1 MIFFFSLGME
11 VKAVDNVLKD
21 AILNGLYN
29 KNENK
34 GNEFISP
41 QLVNNDDQSKI
52 WFTLRQELMSCT
64 SFTWAVA
71 FISENMLVPFK
82 LVMSELAKRGVNG
95 TLITGTYL
103 GFNSPKVFKEL
114 MKIPNLTVRLSE
126 KTGFHAKGYIFNHED
141 YQTILIG
148 SANFTRSA
156 LLKNCEWGLKVTSHE
171 NGQLVEE
178 VNDQIK
184 NNLSNSL
191 ILTSSWIK
199 EYEQNWQPIKNN
211 PHLLL
216 RKSKKI
222 SPNQMQKEALANL
235 DALVKE
241 QAKRALVVSATGTG
255 KTYLGAFA
263 VKEYK
268 PKKFLYLVHREQIA
282 KKALES
288 FYQVIGG
295 KKSDYGLLTGNKHDF
310 DKKYLFGTVQ
320 TVSQEQILGQLNP
333 EEFDYILIDEAHRVA
348 APTYQKIL
356 NHFTPKFLLGMTAT
370 PERMDKQNI
379 YEIFDYHLAYEIRL
393 KDALNEQMLTPFHY
407 VGVED
412 YTVGNQI
419 ITETSK
425 LKDLV
430 AEKRVEYV
438 LKQLNY
444 YGYCG
449 EKAKGLV
456 FCSRQEEARELA
468 KLFSQAGHPS
478 RALTNE
484 DSQKRRAEV
493 TQQLENGELEYIFTV
508 DLFNEGID
516 IPSLNQIVMLRNTQS
531 SIIFIQQLGR
541 GLRKFPGKDYVT
553 VIDFLG
559 NYKNNYLIPIALN
572 GDKSRDK
579 DQAIRE
585 SKLPQVIDVS
595 TITFTEIASQR
606 ILASLEKIKLDSM
619 HELRQ
624 SYEDLKEKI
633 GKVPLLCDF
642 YQYGTT
648 APTVFAK
655 NHALAH
661 YGAFLKKMGEEV
673 NLDDYQNAVLSF
685 VTKELLFGKR
695 PHELLLLESCLN
707 RNISKADFIKLLK
720 NKNCYVSKDV
730 LESVEKILSLE
741 FFDVKQGKATKK
753 EQYGIY
759 PLIKKENGEY
769 RLSNQLFQ
777 ALNDNQQFKILFKD
791 VLKTGLELSKEYD
804 SQSQFTLYKQYDRKD
819 VCRLLNWPKDVSAPM
834 YGYRVGEKETPIFIT
849 YQKDSKKKRNACYQN
864 TLENG
869 HSLRW
874 YTRTPRHLDSDEVQR
889 LLYTDEMKLH
899 LFVKRSDAA
908 GKEFYYLGTADIQKD
923 SVKEEKIGLKQKS
936 AVDMNLVLNHPLKQ
950 SIYNLL
956 FS

>member
-1 MIFFFSLGME
+1 M
-11 VKAVDNVLKD
+11 DNVLKE
-21 AILNGLYN
+21 AILNGLYD

-34 GNEFISP
+34 GNELISP
-41 QLVNNDDQSKI
+41 QLVSNDEQDKI

-82 LVMSELAKRGVNG
+82 VVMSELAKKGISG

-103 GFNSPKVFKEL
+103 GFNSPKVFREL
-114 MKIPNLTVRLSE
+114 MKIPNLKVRLSE
-126 KTGFHAKGYIFNHED
+126 EAGFHAKGYLFKHDD

-148 SANFTRSA
+148 SANFTRGA
-156 LLKNCEWGLKVTSHE
+156 LLKNCEWGLKVTSPE

-184 NNLSNSL
+184 AT
-191 ILTSSWIK
+191 LTHSHELTESWIN
-199 EYEQNWQPIKNN
+199 EYEQVWQPIKKNAHFPLN
-211 PHLLL
+211 
-216 RKSKKI
+216 KAKKI
-222 SPNQMQKEALANL
+222 LPNQMQEAALKNL
-235 DALVKE
+235 STLVKE
-241 QAKRALVVSATGTG
+241 NAKRALVVSATGTG

-263 VKEYK
+263 VKKYK

-282 KKALES
+282 KKALAS
-288 FYQVIGG
+288 FYRVIGG
-295 KKSDYGLLTGNKHDF
+295 DKNDYGLLTGSKHDF
-310 DKKYLFGTVQ
+310 NKKYLFGTVQ
-320 TVSQEQILGQLNP
+320 TVSQEQMLGQLDLK
-333 EEFDYILIDEAHRVA
+333 EFDYILIDEAHRVA

-356 NHFTPKFLLGMTAT
+356 NHFAPKFLLGMTAT

-393 KDALNEQMLTPFHY
+393 KDALNEQMLAPFHY

-412 YTVGNQI
+412 YTVGEQV

-438 LKQLNY
+438 LKQLDY

-449 EKAKGLV
+449 EQAKGLV

-468 KLFSQAGHPS
+468 QLFSQAGHPS
-478 RALTNE
+478 CALTNE
-484 DSQKRRAEV
+484 DSQKRRADV
-493 TQQLENGELEYIFTV
+493 TQQLENGEIEYIFTV

-531 SIIFIQQLGR
+531 SIVFIQQLGR

-579 DQAIRE
+579 DQAVRE

-595 TITFTEIASQR
+595 TINFTEIASQR

-619 HELRQ
+619 RELRK
-624 SYEDLKEKI
+624 SYEDLKEEI
-633 GKVPLLCDF
+633 GKVPLLYDF

-655 NHALAH
+655 NHALAN
-661 YGAFLKKMGEEV
+661 YGDFLKKMGENI
-673 NLDDYQNAVLSF
+673 NLSNYQNAVLSF

-695 PHELLLLESCLN
+695 PHELLLLESCLD
-707 RNISKADFIKLLK
+707 KDLTKTDFIDLLK
-720 NKNCYVSKDV
+720 SKDCYVNEDV
-730 LESVEKILSLE
+730 LASVEKILSLE
-741 FFDVKQGKATKK
+741 FFDVKQGKTTKK
-753 EQYGIY
+753 EQYGSY
-759 PLIKKENGEY
+759 PLIEKVEEKY
-769 RLSNQLFQ
+769 RLSHPLQQ
-777 ALNDNQQFKILFKD
+777 ALTDNQQFNILFKD
-791 VLKTGLELSKEYD
+791 VLKTGLELSKEYN

-849 YQKDSKKKRNACYQN
+849 YQKDSKKKRNARYQN

-874 YTRTPRHLDSDEVQR
+874 YTRTPRHLESDEVQR
-889 LLYTDEMKLH
+889 LLQSKEMKLH
-899 LFVKRSDAA
+899 LFVKRSDAS
-908 GKEFYYLGTADIQKD
+908 GKDFYYLGTADIQKD

-936 AVDMNLVLNHPLKQ
+936 AVGMNLVLNHPLRQ
-950 SIYNLL
+950 SIYSLL

>member
-1 MIFFFSLGME
+1 M
-11 VKAVDNVLKD
+11 DNVLKE
-21 AILNGLYN
+21 AILNGLYD

-41 QLVNNDDQSKI
+41 QLVSNDEQDKI

-82 LVMSELAKRGVNG
+82 VVMSELAKKGISG

-103 GFNSPKVFKEL
+103 GFNSPKVFREL
-114 MKIPNLTVRLSE
+114 MKIPNLKVRLSE
-126 KTGFHAKGYIFNHED
+126 EAGFHAKGYLFKHDD

-156 LLKNCEWGLKVTSHE
+156 LLKNCEWGLKITSHE

-184 NNLSNSL
+184 AT
-191 ILTSSWIK
+191 LTHSHELTESWIN
-199 EYEQNWQPIKNN
+199 EYEQVWQPIKKNEHFPLN
-211 PHLLL
+211 
-216 RKSKKI
+216 KAKKI
-222 SPNQMQKEALANL
+222 LPNQMQEAALKNL
-235 DALVKE
+235 STLVKE
-241 QAKRALVVSATGTG
+241 NAKRALVVSATGTG

-282 KKALES
+282 KKALAS
-288 FYQVIGG
+288 FYRVIGG
-295 KKSDYGLLTGNKHDF
+295 DKNDYGLLTGSKHDF
-310 DKKYLFGTVQ
+310 NKKYLFGTVQ
-320 TVSQEQILGQLNP
+320 TVSQKQMLGQLDP
-333 EEFDYILIDEAHRVA
+333 KEFDYILIDEAHRVA

-356 NHFTPKFLLGMTAT
+356 NHFAPKFLLGMTAT

-393 KDALNEQMLTPFHY
+393 KDALNEQMLAPFHY

-412 YTVGNQI
+412 YTVGDQI

-438 LKQLNY
+438 LKQLAY

-449 EKAKGLV
+449 EQAKGLI

-468 KLFSQAGHPS
+468 QLFSQAGHPS
-478 RALTNE
+478 CALTNE
-484 DSQKRRAEV
+484 DSQKRRADV
-493 TQQLENGELEYIFTV
+493 TQQLENGEIEYIFTV

-531 SIIFIQQLGR
+531 SIVFIQQLGR

-579 DQAIRE
+579 DQAVRE

-595 TITFTEIASQR
+595 TINFTEIASQR

-619 HELRQ
+619 RELRK

-633 GKVPLLCDF
+633 GKVPLLYDF

-655 NHALAH
+655 NHALAN
-661 YGAFLKKMGEEV
+661 YGDFLKKMGENI
-673 NLDDYQNAVLSF
+673 NLSNYQNAVLSF

-695 PHELLLLESCLN
+695 PHELLLLESCLDKDLTK
-707 RNISKADFIKLLK
+707 IDFIDLLK
-720 NKNCYVSKDV
+720 SKDCYVNEDV
-730 LESVEKILSLE
+730 LASVEKIMSLE
-741 FFDVKQGKATKK
+741 FFDVKQGKTTKK
-753 EQYGIY
+753 EQYGSY
-759 PLIKKENGEY
+759 PLIEKVEEKY
-769 RLSNQLFQ
+769 RVSHPLQQ
-777 ALNDNQQFKILFKD
+777 ALTDNQQFKILFKD
-791 VLKTGLELSKEYD
+791 VLKTGLELSKEYN

-849 YQKDSKKKRNACYQN
+849 YQKDSKKKRNARYQN

-874 YTRTPRHLDSDEVQR
+874 YTRTPRHLESDEVQR
-889 LLYTDEMKLH
+889 LLQSKEMKLH
-899 LFVKRSDAA
+899 LFVKRSDAS
-908 GKEFYYLGTADIQKD
+908 GKDFYYLGTADIQKD

-936 AVDMNLVLNHPLKQ
+936 AVGMNLVLNHPLRQ

>member
-1 MIFFFSLGME
+1 ME

-82 LVMSELAKRGVNG
+82 LVMSELAKKGVNG

-114 MKIPNLTVRLSE
+114 VKIPNLEVRLSE
-126 KTGFHAKGYIFNHED
+126 EAGFHAKGYIFNHED

-171 NGQLVEE
+171 NGQLVAE
-178 VNDQIK
+178 VNDQIE

-199 EYEQNWQPIKNN
+199 EYEQNWQPVKKAAYL
-211 PHLLL
+211 PLG
-216 RKSKKI
+216 KAKKI
-222 SPNQMQKEALANL
+222 LPNQMQKAALANL
-235 DALVKE
+235 NALVKE
-241 QAKRALVVSATGTG
+241 QAKKALVVSATGTG

-288 FYQVIGG
+288 FYRVIGG

-320 TVSQEQILGQLNP
+320 TVSQEQILEQLDP

-356 NHFTPKFLLGMTAT
+356 NHFAPKFLLGMTAT

-393 KDALNEQMLTPFHY
+393 KDALNDQMLTPFHY

-412 YTVGNQI
+412 YTVGNHVI
-419 ITETSK
+419 SETSK

-430 AEKRVEYV
+430 ARKRVEYV
-438 LKQLNY
+438 LKQLDY

-468 KLFSQAGHPS
+468 KLFSQTGHPS

-484 DSQKRRAEV
+484 DSQKQRIEV
-493 TQQLENGELEYIFTV
+493 THQLENGELEYIFTV

-531 SIIFIQQLGR
+531 SIVFIQQLGR

-579 DQAIRE
+579 DQAVRE

-595 TITFTEIASQR
+595 TINFTEIASQR
-606 ILASLEKIKLDSM
+606 ILVSLEKIKLDSM
-619 HELRQ
+619 RELRQ
-624 SYEDLKEKI
+624 SYKDLKEKI
-633 GKVPLLCDF
+633 GRVPLLYDF

-655 NHALAH
+655 NHALAY
-661 YGAFLKKMGEEV
+661 YGDFLKKMGEEV
-673 NLDDYQNAVLSF
+673 NLGNYQNAALSF

-695 PHELLLLESCLN
+695 PHELLLLESCLDK
-707 RNISKADFIKLLK
+707 NISRADFTKLLK
-720 NKNCYVSKDV
+720 SKNCYISEDV
-730 LESVEKILSLE
+730 LNSVEKILSLN
-741 FFDVKQGKATKK
+741 FFDVKQGKTTKK
-753 EQYGIY
+753 EQYGSY
-759 PLIKKENGEY
+759 PLIEKENGEY
-769 RLSNQLFQ
+769 RLSSQLLQ
-777 ALNDNQQFKILFKD
+777 ALNDNHQFKMLFED
-791 VLKTGLELSKEYD
+791 VLKTGLALAREYN
-804 SQSQFTLYKQYDRKD
+804 SQAQFTLYKQYDRKD

-849 YQKDSKKKRNACYQN
+849 YQKDSEKKRNARYQN

-874 YTRTPRHLDSDEVQR
+874 YTRTPRHLDSDEVKR
-889 LLYTDEMKLH
+889 LLHNKNMKLH

-908 GKEFYYLGTADIQKD
+908 GKEFYYLGTAEIQKD
-923 SVKEEKIGLKQKS
+923 SVKEEKIGLKQKC
-936 AVDMNLVLNHPLKQ
+936 AVGMNLVLNHPLKQ

>member
-1 MIFFFSLGME
+1 
-11 VKAVDNVLKD
+11 
-21 AILNGLYN
+21 
-29 KNENK
+29 
-34 GNEFISP
+34 
-41 QLVNNDDQSKI
+41 
-52 WFTLRQELMSCT
+52 
-64 SFTWAVA
+64 
-71 FISENMLVPFK
+71 
-82 LVMSELAKRGVNG
+82 
-95 TLITGTYL
+95 
-103 GFNSPKVFKEL
+103 
-114 MKIPNLTVRLSE
+114 
-126 KTGFHAKGYIFNHED
+126 
-141 YQTILIG
+141 
-148 SANFTRSA
+148 
-156 LLKNCEWGLKVTSHE
+156 LKNCEWGLKVTSHE

-184 NNLSNSL
+184 AT
-191 ILTSSWIK
+191 LTHSHELTESWIN
-199 EYEQNWQPIKNN
+199 EYEQVWQPIKKNAHFPLN
-211 PHLLL
+211 
-216 RKSKKI
+216 KAKKI
-222 SPNQMQKEALANL
+222 LPNQMQEAALKNL
-235 DALVKE
+235 SALVKE
-241 QAKRALVVSATGTG
+241 NAKRALVVSATGTG

-282 KKALES
+282 KKALDS
-288 FYQVIGG
+288 FYRVIGG
-295 KKSDYGLLTGNKHDF
+295 NKNDYGLLTGGKHDF
-310 DKKYLFGTVQ
+310 NKKYLFGTVQ
-320 TVSQEQILGQLNP
+320 TVSHEQMLGQLDP
-333 EEFDYILIDEAHRVA
+333 KEFDYILIDEAHRVA

-356 NHFTPKFLLGMTAT
+356 NHFAPKFLLGMTAT

-379 YEIFDYHLAYEIRL
+379 FEIFDYHLAYEIRL
-393 KDALNEQMLTPFHY
+393 KDALNEQMLAPFHY

-412 YTVGNQI
+412 YTVGDQV

-438 LKQLNY
+438 LKQLDY

-449 EKAKGLV
+449 EQAKGLV

-468 KLFSQAGHPS
+468 ELFSQAGHPS
-478 RALTNE
+478 CALTNE

-493 TQQLENGELEYIFTV
+493 TQQLENGEIEYIFTV

-531 SIIFIQQLGR
+531 SIVFIQQLGR
-541 GLRKFPGKDYVT
+541 GLRKFPDKDYVT

-579 DQAIRE
+579 DQAVRE

-595 TITFTEIASQR
+595 TINFTEIASQR

-619 HELRQ
+619 RELRK
-624 SYEDLKEKI
+624 SYEELKEKI
-633 GKVPLLCDF
+633 GKVPLLYDF

-655 NHALAH
+655 NHALAN
-661 YGAFLKKMGEEV
+661 YGDFLKKMGENI
-673 NLDDYQNAVLSF
+673 NLSNYQNAVLSF

-695 PHELLLLESCLN
+695 PHELLLLESCLD
-707 RNISKADFIKLLK
+707 KDLTKTDFIDLLK
-720 NKNCYVSKDV
+720 SKDCYVNEDV
-730 LESVEKILSLE
+730 LASVEKILSLE
-741 FFDVKQGKATKK
+741 FFDVKQGKTTKK
-753 EQYGIY
+753 EQYGSY
-759 PLIKKENGEY
+759 PLIEKIEGKY
-769 RLSNQLFQ
+769 RLSHPLQQ
-777 ALNDNQQFKILFKD
+777 ALTDNQQFKILFKD
-791 VLKTGLELSKEYD
+791 VLKTGLELSKEYN

-849 YQKDSKKKRNACYQN
+849 YQKDSKKKRNARYQN

-874 YTRTPRHLDSDEVQR
+874 YTRTPRHLESDEVQR
-889 LLYTDEMKLH
+889 LLQSKEMKLH
-899 LFVKRSDAA
+899 LFVKRSDAS
-908 GKEFYYLGTADIQKD
+908 GKDFYYLGTADIQKD

-936 AVDMNLVLNHPLKQ
+936 AVGMNLVLNHPLRQ

>member
-1 MIFFFSLGME
+1 M
-11 VKAVDNVLKD
+11 DNVLKE
-21 AILNGLYN
+21 AILNGLYDKD
-29 KNENK
+29 KNN
-34 GNEFISP
+34 GNEFLSP
-41 QLVNNDDQSKI
+41 QLVSNDQENKI
-52 WFTLRQELMSCT
+52 WFTLRQELLSAT

-82 LVMSELAKRGVNG
+82 LVMSELAKKGISG

-114 MKIPNLTVRLSE
+114 MKIPNLKVRLSE
-126 KTGFHAKGYIFNHED
+126 EAGFHAKGYIFNHED

-156 LLKNCEWGLKVTSHE
+156 LLKNCELGLKVTSHE
-171 NGQLVEE
+171 NGQIVQE
-178 VNDQIK
+178 VNNQIQ
-184 NNLSNSL
+184 
-191 ILTSSWIK
+191 IALTTSIPLTNSWIR
-199 EYEQNWQPIKNN
+199 EYEKNWQPVKKTAM
-211 PHLLL
+211 HLATD
-216 RKSKKI
+216 RKEDI
-222 SPNQMQKEALANL
+222 LPNKMQKAALNNL
-235 DALVKE
+235 TALVNE
-241 QAKRALVVSATGTG
+241 DAKRALVVSATGTG

-263 VKEYK
+263 VREYQ

-282 KKALES
+282 KKSLES
-288 FYQVIGG
+288 FYKIIGR
-295 KKSDYGLLTGNKHDF
+295 SREDYGLLTGNKHDF
-310 DKKYLFGTVQ
+310 NKKYLFGTIQ
-320 TVSQEQILGQLNP
+320 TLSQDKVLAKLDP
-333 EEFDYILIDEAHRVA
+333 KEFDYILIDEAHRVA

-356 NHFTPKFLLGMTAT
+356 EHFTPKFLLGMTAT

-379 YEIFDYHLAYEIRL
+379 YEVFDYHLAYEIRL

-412 YTVGNQI
+412 YTVGDEI

-430 AEKRVEYV
+430 AEKRVDYV
-438 LKQLNY
+438 LKQLDY

-449 EKAKGLV
+449 KKAKGLV
-456 FCSRQEEARELA
+456 FCSRQEEARKLAEL
-468 KLFSQAGHPS
+468 FTQAGHPAQ
-478 RALTNE
+478 ALTNE
-484 DSQKRRAEV
+484 DSQKKRIEV
-493 TQQLENGELEYIFTV
+493 TEKLENGELEYIFTV

-579 DQAIRE
+579 DQVVRE

-595 TITFTEIASQR
+595 TINFTEVASQR
-606 ILASLEKIKLDSM
+606 ILDSLEKIKLDSM
-619 HELRQ
+619 RELKK
-624 SYEDLKEKI
+624 SYEDLKAKL
-633 GKVPLLCDF
+633 GRAPLLYDF

-655 NHALAH
+655 NHLLAH
-661 YGAFLKKMGEEV
+661 YGDFLKKMGENVE
-673 NLDDYQNAVLSF
+673 LTDYQSSVLSF

-695 PHELLLLESCLN
+695 PHELLLLESCL
-707 RNISKADFIKLLK
+707 IKEKVSEVSYLELLEG
-720 NKNCYVSKDV
+720 KNCYVNDAV
-730 LESVEKILSLE
+730 LDSVEKVLSLE
-741 FFDVKQGKATKK
+741 FFDVKQGKTTKK
-753 EQYGIY
+753 EQYGNV
-759 PLIKKENGEY
+759 PLVEKTGTHY
-769 RLSNQLFQ
+769 LFSSQLSQ
-777 ALNDNQQFKILFKD
+777 ALSDNQQFKDLFKD
-791 VLKTGLELSKEYD
+791 VIKTGLALSKEYNSD
-804 SQSQFTLYKQYDRKD
+804 QQFTLYKQYDRKD

-834 YGYRVGEKETPIFIT
+834 YGYRVGEK
-849 YQKDSKKKRNACYQN
+849 DSKKKRSARYHN

-874 YTRTPRHLDSDEVQR
+874 YTRTPRHIDSDEVKR
-889 LLYTDEMKLH
+889 LLNTKDMKLH
-899 LFVKRSDAA
+899 LFVKQSDAA

-936 AVDMNLVLNHPLKQ
+936 TVGMNLILKHPLNQ
-950 SIYNLL
+950 AIYDLL

>member
-1 MIFFFSLGME
+1 M
-11 VKAVDNVLKD
+11 DNVLKE
-21 AILNGLYN
+21 AILNGLYD

-41 QLVNNDDQSKI
+41 QLVSNDEQDKI

-82 LVMSELAKRGVNG
+82 VVMSELAKKGISG

-103 GFNSPKVFKEL
+103 GFNSPKVFREL
-114 MKIPNLTVRLSE
+114 MKIPNLKVRLSE
-126 KTGFHAKGYIFNHED
+126 EAGFHAKGYLFKHDD

-156 LLKNCEWGLKVTSHE
+156 LLKNCEWGLKITSHE

-184 NNLSNSL
+184 AT
-191 ILTSSWIK
+191 LTHSHELTESWIN
-199 EYEQNWQPIKNN
+199 EYEQVWQPIKKNAHFPLN
-211 PHLLL
+211 
-216 RKSKKI
+216 KAKKI
-222 SPNQMQKEALANL
+222 LPNQMQEAALKNL
-235 DALVKE
+235 STLVKE
-241 QAKRALVVSATGTG
+241 NAKRALVVSATGTG

-282 KKALES
+282 KKALAS
-288 FYQVIGG
+288 FYRVIGG
-295 KKSDYGLLTGNKHDF
+295 DKNDYGLLTGSKHDF
-310 DKKYLFGTVQ
+310 NKKYLFGTVQ
-320 TVSQEQILGQLNP
+320 TVSQEQMLGQLDP
-333 EEFDYILIDEAHRVA
+333 KEFDYILIDEAHRVA

-356 NHFTPKFLLGMTAT
+356 NHFAPKFLLGMTAT

-393 KDALNEQMLTPFHY
+393 KDALNEQMLAPFHY

-412 YTVGNQI
+412 YTVGDQV

-438 LKQLNY
+438 LKQLDY

-449 EKAKGLV
+449 EQAKGLV
-456 FCSRQEEARELA
+456 FCSRQEEARDLA
-468 KLFSQAGHPS
+468 ELFSQAGHPS
-478 RALTNE
+478 CALTNE

-493 TQQLENGELEYIFTV
+493 TQQLENGEIEYIFTV

-531 SIIFIQQLGR
+531 SIVFIQQLGR

-579 DQAIRE
+579 DQAVRE

-595 TITFTEIASQR
+595 TINFTEIASQR

-619 HELRQ
+619 RELRK

-633 GKVPLLCDF
+633 GKEPLLYDF

-655 NHALAH
+655 NHALAN
-661 YGAFLKKMGEEV
+661 YGDFLKKMGENI
-673 NLDDYQNAVLSF
+673 NLSNYQNAVLSF

-695 PHELLLLESCLN
+695 PHELLLLESCLD
-707 RNISKADFIKLLK
+707 KDLTKTDFIDLLK
-720 NKNCYVSKDV
+720 SKDCYVNEDV
-730 LESVEKILSLE
+730 LASVEKILSLE
-741 FFDVKQGKATKK
+741 FFDVKQGKTTKK
-753 EQYGIY
+753 EQYGSY
-759 PLIKKENGEY
+759 PLIEKVEEKY
-769 RLSNQLFQ
+769 RLSHPLQQ
-777 ALNDNQQFKILFKD
+777 ALTDNQQFKILFKD
-791 VLKTGLELSKEYD
+791 VLKTGLELSKEYN
-804 SQSQFTLYKQYDRKD
+804 SQSQFTFYKQYDRKD
-819 VCRLLNWPKDVSAPM
+819 VCRLLNWPKDISAPM

-849 YQKDSKKKRNACYQN
+849 YQKDSKKKRNARYQN

-874 YTRTPRHLDSDEVQR
+874 YTRTPRHLESDEVQR
-889 LLYTDEMKLH
+889 LLQSKEMKLH
-899 LFVKRSDAA
+899 LFVKRSDAS
-908 GKEFYYLGTADIQKD
+908 GKDFYYLGTADIQKD

-936 AVDMNLVLNHPLKQ
+936 AVGMNLVLNHPLRQ

>member
-1 MIFFFSLGME
+1 M
-11 VKAVDNVLKD
+11 DNVLKE
-21 AILNGLYN
+21 AILNGLYD

-41 QLVNNDDQSKI
+41 QLVSNDEQDKI

-82 LVMSELAKRGVNG
+82 VVMSELAKKGISG

-103 GFNSPKVFKEL
+103 GFNSPKVFREL
-114 MKIPNLTVRLSE
+114 MKIPNLKVHLSE
-126 KTGFHAKGYIFNHED
+126 EAGFHAKGYLFKHDD

-156 LLKNCEWGLKVTSHE
+156 LLKNCEWGLKITSHE

-184 NNLSNSL
+184 AT
-191 ILTSSWIK
+191 LTHSHELTESWIN
-199 EYEQNWQPIKNN
+199 EYEQVWQPIKKNAHFPLN
-211 PHLLL
+211 
-216 RKSKKI
+216 KAKKI
-222 SPNQMQKEALANL
+222 LPNQMQEAALKNL
-235 DALVKE
+235 STLVKE
-241 QAKRALVVSATGTG
+241 NAKRALVVSATGTG

-282 KKALES
+282 KKALAS
-288 FYQVIGG
+288 FYRVIGG
-295 KKSDYGLLTGNKHDF
+295 DKNDYGLLTGSKHDF
-310 DKKYLFGTVQ
+310 NKKYLFGTVQ
-320 TVSQEQILGQLNP
+320 TVSQEQMLGQLDP
-333 EEFDYILIDEAHRVA
+333 KEFDYILIDEAHRVA
-348 APTYQKIL
+348 APTYKKIL
-356 NHFTPKFLLGMTAT
+356 NHFAPKFLLGMTAT

-393 KDALNEQMLTPFHY
+393 KDALNEQMLAPFHY

-412 YTVGNQI
+412 YTVGDQV

-438 LKQLNY
+438 LKQLDY

-449 EKAKGLV
+449 EQAKGLV
-456 FCSRQEEARELA
+456 FCSRQEEARDLA
-468 KLFSQAGHPS
+468 ELFSQAGHPS
-478 RALTNE
+478 SALTNE
-484 DSQKRRAEV
+484 DSQKRRADV
-493 TQQLENGELEYIFTV
+493 TQQLENGEIEYIFTV

-531 SIIFIQQLGR
+531 SIVFIQQLGR

-579 DQAIRE
+579 DQAVRE

-595 TITFTEIASQR
+595 TINFTEIASQR
-606 ILASLEKIKLDSM
+606 ILTSLEKIKLDSM
-619 HELRQ
+619 RELRK

-633 GKVPLLCDF
+633 GKMPLLYDF

-655 NHALAH
+655 NHALAN
-661 YGAFLKKMGEEV
+661 YGDFLKKMGENI
-673 NLDDYQNAVLSF
+673 NLSNYQNAVLSF

-695 PHELLLLESCLN
+695 PHELLLLESCLD
-707 RNISKADFIKLLK
+707 KDLTKTDFIDLLK
-720 NKNCYVSKDV
+720 SKDCYVNEDV
-730 LESVEKILSLE
+730 LASVEKILSLE
-741 FFDVKQGKATKK
+741 FFDVKQGKTTKK
-753 EQYGIY
+753 EQYGSY
-759 PLIKKENGEY
+759 PLIEKVEEKY
-769 RLSNQLFQ
+769 RLSHPLQQ
-777 ALNDNQQFKILFKD
+777 ALTDNQQFKILFKD
-791 VLKTGLELSKEYD
+791 VLKTGLELSKEYN

-849 YQKDSKKKRNACYQN
+849 YQKDSKKKRNARYQN

-874 YTRTPRHLDSDEVQR
+874 YTRTPRHLESDEVQR
-889 LLYTDEMKLH
+889 LLQSKEMKLH
-899 LFVKRSDAA
+899 LFVKRSDAS
-908 GKEFYYLGTADIQKD
+908 GKDFYYLGTADIQKD

-936 AVDMNLVLNHPLKQ
+936 AVGMNLVLNHPLRQ

>member
-1 MIFFFSLGME
+1 ME

-82 LVMSELAKRGVNG
+82 LVMSELAKKGVNG

-114 MKIPNLTVRLSE
+114 MKIPNLEVRLSE
-126 KTGFHAKGYIFNHED
+126 EAGFHAKGYIFNHED

-171 NGQLVEE
+171 NGQLVAE
-178 VNDQIK
+178 VNDQIE

-199 EYEQNWQPIKNN
+199 EYEQNWQPVKKAAYL
-211 PHLLL
+211 PLG
-216 RKSKKI
+216 KAKKI
-222 SPNQMQKEALANL
+222 LPNQMQKAALANL
-235 DALVKE
+235 NALVKE
-241 QAKRALVVSATGTG
+241 QAKKALVVSATGTG

-288 FYQVIGG
+288 FYRVIGG

-320 TVSQEQILGQLNP
+320 TVSQEQILEQLDP

-356 NHFTPKFLLGMTAT
+356 NHFAPKFLLGMTAT

-393 KDALNEQMLTPFHY
+393 KDALNDQMLTPFHY

-412 YTVGNQI
+412 YTVGNHVI
-419 ITETSK
+419 SETSK

-430 AEKRVEYV
+430 ARKRVEYV
-438 LKQLNY
+438 LKQLDY

-468 KLFSQAGHPS
+468 KLFSQTGHPS

-484 DSQKRRAEV
+484 DSQKQRIEV
-493 TQQLENGELEYIFTV
+493 THQLENGELEYIFTV

-531 SIIFIQQLGR
+531 SIVFIQQLGR

-579 DQAIRE
+579 DQAVRE

-595 TITFTEIASQR
+595 TINFTEIASQR
-606 ILASLEKIKLDSM
+606 ILVSLEKIKLDSM
-619 HELRQ
+619 RELRQ
-624 SYEDLKEKI
+624 SYKDLKEKI
-633 GKVPLLCDF
+633 GRVPLLYDF

-661 YGAFLKKMGEEV
+661 YGDFLKKMGEEV
-673 NLDDYQNAVLSF
+673 NLGNYQNAALSF

-695 PHELLLLESCLN
+695 PHELLLLESCLDK
-707 RNISKADFIKLLK
+707 NISRADFTKLLK
-720 NKNCYVSKDV
+720 SKNCYISEDV
-730 LESVEKILSLE
+730 LNSVEKILSLN
-741 FFDVKQGKATKK
+741 FFDVKQGKTTKK
-753 EQYGIY
+753 EQYGSY
-759 PLIKKENGEY
+759 PLIEKENGEY
-769 RLSNQLFQ
+769 RLSSQLLQ
-777 ALNDNQQFKILFKD
+777 ALNDNHQFKMLFED
-791 VLKTGLELSKEYD
+791 VLKTGLALAREYN
-804 SQSQFTLYKQYDRKD
+804 SQAQFTLYKQYDRKD

-849 YQKDSKKKRNACYQN
+849 YQKDSEKKRNARYQN

-874 YTRTPRHLDSDEVQR
+874 YTRTPRHLDSDEVKR
-889 LLYTDEMKLH
+889 LLHNKNMKLH

-908 GKEFYYLGTADIQKD
+908 GKEFYYLGTAEIQKD
-923 SVKEEKIGLKQKS
+923 SVKEEKIGLKQKC
-936 AVDMNLVLNHPLKQ
+936 AVGMNLVLNHPLKQ

>member
-1 MIFFFSLGME
+1 ME

-82 LVMSELAKRGVNG
+82 LVMSELAKKGVNG

-114 MKIPNLTVRLSE
+114 VKIPNLEVRLSE
-126 KTGFHAKGYIFNHED
+126 EAGFHAKGYIFNHED

-171 NGQLVEE
+171 NGQLVAE
-178 VNDQIK
+178 VNDQIE

-199 EYEQNWQPIKNN
+199 EYEQNWQPVKKAAYL
-211 PHLLL
+211 PLG
-216 RKSKKI
+216 KAKKI
-222 SPNQMQKEALANL
+222 LPNQMQKAALANL
-235 DALVKE
+235 NALVKE
-241 QAKRALVVSATGTG
+241 QAKKALVVSATGTG

-288 FYQVIGG
+288 FYRVIGG
-295 KKSDYGLLTGNKHDF
+295 KKSDYGLLTGNRHDF

-320 TVSQEQILGQLNP
+320 TVSQEQILEQLDP

-356 NHFTPKFLLGMTAT
+356 NHFAPKFLLGMTAT

-393 KDALNEQMLTPFHY
+393 KDALNDQMLTPFHY

-412 YTVGNQI
+412 YTVGNHVI
-419 ITETSK
+419 SETSK

-430 AEKRVEYV
+430 ARKRVEYV
-438 LKQLNY
+438 LKQLDY

-468 KLFSQAGHPS
+468 KLFSQTGHPS

-484 DSQKRRAEV
+484 DSQKQRIEV
-493 TQQLENGELEYIFTV
+493 THQLENGELEYIFTV

-531 SIIFIQQLGR
+531 SIVFIQQLGR

-579 DQAIRE
+579 DQAVRE

-595 TITFTEIASQR
+595 TINFTEIASQR
-606 ILASLEKIKLDSM
+606 ILVSLEKIKLDSM
-619 HELRQ
+619 RELRQ
-624 SYEDLKEKI
+624 SYKDLKEKI
-633 GKVPLLCDF
+633 GRVPLLYDF

-661 YGAFLKKMGEEV
+661 YGDFLKKMGEEV
-673 NLDDYQNAVLSF
+673 NLGNYQNAALSF

-695 PHELLLLESCLN
+695 PHELLLLESCLDK
-707 RNISKADFIKLLK
+707 NISRADFTKLLK
-720 NKNCYVSKDV
+720 SKNCYISEDV
-730 LESVEKILSLE
+730 LNSVEKILSLN
-741 FFDVKQGKATKK
+741 FFDVKQGKTTKK
-753 EQYGIY
+753 EQYGSY
-759 PLIKKENGEY
+759 PLIEKENGEY
-769 RLSNQLFQ
+769 RLSSQLLQ
-777 ALNDNQQFKILFKD
+777 ALNDNHQFKMLFED
-791 VLKTGLELSKEYD
+791 VLKTGLALAREYN
-804 SQSQFTLYKQYDRKD
+804 SQAQFTLYKQYDRKD

-849 YQKDSKKKRNACYQN
+849 YQKDSEKKRNARYQN

-874 YTRTPRHLDSDEVQR
+874 YTRTPRHLDSDEVKR
-889 LLYTDEMKLH
+889 LLHNKNMKLH

-908 GKEFYYLGTADIQKD
+908 GKEFYYLGTAEIQKD
-923 SVKEEKIGLKQKS
+923 SVKEEKIGLKQKC
-936 AVDMNLVLNHPLKQ
+936 AVGMNLVLNHPLKQ
-950 SIYNLL
+950 SVYNLL

>member
-1 MIFFFSLGME
+1 ME

-82 LVMSELAKRGVNG
+82 LVMSELAKKGVNG

-114 MKIPNLTVRLSE
+114 VKIPNLEVRLSE
-126 KTGFHAKGYIFNHED
+126 EAGFHAKGYIFNHED

-171 NGQLVEE
+171 NGQLVAE
-178 VNDQIK
+178 VNDQIE

-199 EYEQNWQPIKNN
+199 EYEQNWQPVKKAAYL
-211 PHLLL
+211 PLG
-216 RKSKKI
+216 KAKKI
-222 SPNQMQKEALANL
+222 LPNQMQKAALANL
-235 DALVKE
+235 NALVKE
-241 QAKRALVVSATGTG
+241 QAKKALVVSATGTG

-288 FYQVIGG
+288 FYRVIGG

-320 TVSQEQILGQLNP
+320 TVSQEQILEQLDP

-356 NHFTPKFLLGMTAT
+356 NHFAPKFLLGMTAT

-393 KDALNEQMLTPFHY
+393 KDALNDQMLTPFHY

-412 YTVGNQI
+412 YTVGNHVI
-419 ITETSK
+419 SETSK

-430 AEKRVEYV
+430 ARKRVEYV
-438 LKQLNY
+438 LKQLDY

-468 KLFSQAGHPS
+468 KLFSQTGHPS

-484 DSQKRRAEV
+484 DSQKQRIEV
-493 TQQLENGELEYIFTV
+493 THQLENGELEYIFTV

-531 SIIFIQQLGR
+531 SIVFIQQLGR

-579 DQAIRE
+579 DQAVRE

-595 TITFTEIASQR
+595 TINFTEIASQR
-606 ILASLEKIKLDSM
+606 ILVSLEKIKLDSM
-619 HELRQ
+619 RELRQ
-624 SYEDLKEKI
+624 SYKDLKEKI
-633 GKVPLLCDF
+633 GRVPLLYDF

-661 YGAFLKKMGEEV
+661 YGDFLKKMGEEV
-673 NLDDYQNAVLSF
+673 NLGNYQNAALSF

-695 PHELLLLESCLN
+695 PHELLLLESCLDK
-707 RNISKADFIKLLK
+707 NISRADFTKLLK
-720 NKNCYVSKDV
+720 SKNCYISEDV
-730 LESVEKILSLE
+730 LNSVEKILSLN
-741 FFDVKQGKATKK
+741 FFDVKQGKTTKK
-753 EQYGIY
+753 EQYGSY
-759 PLIKKENGEY
+759 PLIEKENGEY
-769 RLSNQLFQ
+769 RLSSQLLQ
-777 ALNDNQQFKILFKD
+777 ALNDNHQFKMLFED
-791 VLKTGLELSKEYD
+791 VLKTGLALAREYN
-804 SQSQFTLYKQYDRKD
+804 SQAQFTLYKQYDRKD

-849 YQKDSKKKRNACYQN
+849 YQKDSEKKRNARYQN

-874 YTRTPRHLDSDEVQR
+874 YTRTPRHLDSDEVK
-889 LLYTDEMKLH
+889 LLLHNKNMKLH

-908 GKEFYYLGTADIQKD
+908 GKEFYYLGTAEIQKD
-923 SVKEEKIGLKQKS
+923 SVKEEKIGLKQKC
-936 AVDMNLVLNHPLKQ
+936 AVGMNLVLNHPLKQ

>member
-1 MIFFFSLGME
+1 M
-11 VKAVDNVLKD
+11 KAVDNVLKD

-82 LVMSELAKRGVNG
+82 LVMSELAKKGVNG

-114 MKIPNLTVRLSE
+114 VKIPNLEVRLSE
-126 KTGFHAKGYIFNHED
+126 EAGFHAKGYIFNHED

-171 NGQLVEE
+171 NGQLVAE
-178 VNDQIK
+178 VNDQIE

-199 EYEQNWQPIKNN
+199 EYEQNWQPVKKAAYL
-211 PHLLL
+211 PLG
-216 RKSKKI
+216 KAKKI
-222 SPNQMQKEALANL
+222 LPNQMQKAALANL
-235 DALVKE
+235 NALVKE
-241 QAKRALVVSATGTG
+241 QAKKALVVSATGTG

-288 FYQVIGG
+288 FYRVIGG

-320 TVSQEQILGQLNP
+320 TVSQEQILEQLDP

-356 NHFTPKFLLGMTAT
+356 NHFAPKFLLGMTAT

-393 KDALNEQMLTPFHY
+393 KDALNDQMLTPFHY

-412 YTVGNQI
+412 YTVGNHVI
-419 ITETSK
+419 SETSK

-430 AEKRVEYV
+430 ARKRVEYV
-438 LKQLNY
+438 LKQLDY

-468 KLFSQAGHPS
+468 KLFSQTGHPS

-484 DSQKRRAEV
+484 DSQKQRIEV
-493 TQQLENGELEYIFTV
+493 THQLENGELEYIFTV

-531 SIIFIQQLGR
+531 SIVFIQQLGR

-579 DQAIRE
+579 DQAVRE

-595 TITFTEIASQR
+595 TINFTEIASQR
-606 ILASLEKIKLDSM
+606 ILVSLEKIKLDSM
-619 HELRQ
+619 RELRQ
-624 SYEDLKEKI
+624 SYKDLKEKI
-633 GKVPLLCDF
+633 GRVPLLYDF

-661 YGAFLKKMGEEV
+661 YGDFLKKMGEEV
-673 NLDDYQNAVLSF
+673 NLGNYQNAALSF

-695 PHELLLLESCLN
+695 PHELLLLESCLDK
-707 RNISKADFIKLLK
+707 NISRADFTKLLK
-720 NKNCYVSKDV
+720 SKNCYISEDV
-730 LESVEKILSLE
+730 LNSVEKILSLN
-741 FFDVKQGKATKK
+741 FFDVKQGKTTKK
-753 EQYGIY
+753 EQYGSY
-759 PLIKKENGEY
+759 PLIEKENGEY
-769 RLSNQLFQ
+769 RLSSQLLQ
-777 ALNDNQQFKILFKD
+777 ALNDNHQFKMLFED
-791 VLKTGLELSKEYD
+791 VLKTGLALAREYN
-804 SQSQFTLYKQYDRKD
+804 SQAQFTLYKQYDRKD

-849 YQKDSKKKRNACYQN
+849 YQKDSEKKRNARYQN

-874 YTRTPRHLDSDEVQR
+874 YTRTPRHLDSDEVKR
-889 LLYTDEMKLH
+889 LLHNKNMKLH

-908 GKEFYYLGTADIQKD
+908 GKEFYYLGTAEIQKD
-923 SVKEEKIGLKQKS
+923 SVKEEKIGLKQKC
-936 AVDMNLVLNHPLKQ
+936 AVGMNLVLNHPLKQ

>member
-1 MIFFFSLGME
+1 ME

-82 LVMSELAKRGVNG
+82 LVMSELAKKGVNG

-114 MKIPNLTVRLSE
+114 VKIPNLEVRLSE
-126 KTGFHAKGYIFNHED
+126 EAGFHAKGYIFNHED

-156 LLKNCEWGLKVTSHE
+156 LLKNCEWGLKVTLHE
-171 NGQLVEE
+171 NGQLVAE
-178 VNDQIK
+178 VNDQIE

-199 EYEQNWQPIKNN
+199 EYEQNWQPVKKAAYL
-211 PHLLL
+211 PLG
-216 RKSKKI
+216 KAKKI
-222 SPNQMQKEALANL
+222 LPNQMQKAALANL
-235 DALVKE
+235 NALVKE
-241 QAKRALVVSATGTG
+241 QAKKALVVSATGTG

-288 FYQVIGG
+288 FYRVIGG

-320 TVSQEQILGQLNP
+320 TVSQEQILEQLDP

-356 NHFTPKFLLGMTAT
+356 NHFAPKFLLGMTAT

-393 KDALNEQMLTPFHY
+393 KDALNDQMLTPFHY

-412 YTVGNQI
+412 YTVGNHVI
-419 ITETSK
+419 SETSK

-430 AEKRVEYV
+430 ARKRVEYV
-438 LKQLNY
+438 LKQLDY

-468 KLFSQAGHPS
+468 KLFSQTGHPS

-484 DSQKRRAEV
+484 DSQKQRIEV
-493 TQQLENGELEYIFTV
+493 THQLENGELEYIFTV

-531 SIIFIQQLGR
+531 SIVFIQQLGR

-579 DQAIRE
+579 DQAVRE

-595 TITFTEIASQR
+595 TINFTEIASQR
-606 ILASLEKIKLDSM
+606 ILVSLEKIKLDSM
-619 HELRQ
+619 RELRQ
-624 SYEDLKEKI
+624 SYKDLKEKI
-633 GKVPLLCDF
+633 GRVPLLYDF

-661 YGAFLKKMGEEV
+661 YGDFLKKMGEEV
-673 NLDDYQNAVLSF
+673 NLGNYQNAALSF

-695 PHELLLLESCLN
+695 PHELLLLESCLDK
-707 RNISKADFIKLLK
+707 NISRADFTKLLK
-720 NKNCYVSKDV
+720 SKNCYISEDV
-730 LESVEKILSLE
+730 LNSVEKILSLN
-741 FFDVKQGKATKK
+741 FFDVKQGKTTKK
-753 EQYGIY
+753 EQYGSY
-759 PLIKKENGEY
+759 PLIEKENGEY
-769 RLSNQLFQ
+769 RLSSQLLQ
-777 ALNDNQQFKILFKD
+777 ALNDNHQFKMLFED
-791 VLKTGLELSKEYD
+791 VLKTGLALAREYN
-804 SQSQFTLYKQYDRKD
+804 SQAQFTLYKQYDRKD

-849 YQKDSKKKRNACYQN
+849 YQKDSEKKRNARYQN

-874 YTRTPRHLDSDEVQR
+874 YTRTPRHLDSDEVKR
-889 LLYTDEMKLH
+889 LLHNKNMKLH

-908 GKEFYYLGTADIQKD
+908 GKEFYYLGTAEIQKD
-923 SVKEEKIGLKQKS
+923 SVKEEKIGLKQKC
-936 AVDMNLVLNHPLKQ
+936 AVGMNLVLNHPLKQ

>member
-1 MIFFFSLGME
+1 M
-11 VKAVDNVLKD
+11 DNVLKE
-21 AILNGLYN
+21 AILNGLYD

-41 QLVNNDDQSKI
+41 QLVSNDEQDKI

-82 LVMSELAKRGVNG
+82 LVMSELAKKGISG

-103 GFNSPKVFKEL
+103 GFNSPKVFREL
-114 MKIPNLTVRLSE
+114 MKIPNLKVHLSE
-126 KTGFHAKGYIFNHED
+126 EAGFHAKGYLFKHDD

-184 NNLSNSL
+184 TA
-191 ILTSSWIK
+191 LTHSHELTESWIN
-199 EYEQNWQPIKNN
+199 EYEQVWQPIKKNAHFPLN
-211 PHLLL
+211 
-216 RKSKKI
+216 KAKKI
-222 SPNQMQKEALANL
+222 LPNQMQEAALKNL
-235 DALVKE
+235 STLVKE
-241 QAKRALVVSATGTG
+241 NAKRALVVSATGTG

-282 KKALES
+282 KKALAS

-295 KKSDYGLLTGNKHDF
+295 DKNDYGLLTGSKHDF
-310 DKKYLFGTVQ
+310 NKKYLFGTVQ
-320 TVSQEQILGQLNP
+320 TVSQEQMLGQLDP
-333 EEFDYILIDEAHRVA
+333 KEFDYILIDEAHRVA

-356 NHFTPKFLLGMTAT
+356 NHFAPKFLLGMTAT

-393 KDALNEQMLTPFHY
+393 KDALNEQMLAPFHY

-412 YTVGNQI
+412 YTVGEQV

-438 LKQLNY
+438 LKQLDY

-449 EKAKGLV
+449 EQAKGLV
-456 FCSRQEEARELA
+456 FCSRQEEARDLA
-468 KLFSQAGHPS
+468 ELFSQAGHPS
-478 RALTNE
+478 CALTNE

-493 TQQLENGELEYIFTV
+493 TQQLENGEIEYIFTV

-531 SIIFIQQLGR
+531 SIVFIQQLGR

-579 DQAIRE
+579 DQAVRE

-595 TITFTEIASQR
+595 TINFTEIASQR

-619 HELRQ
+619 RELRK

-633 GKVPLLCDF
+633 GKVPLLYDF

-655 NHALAH
+655 NHALAN
-661 YGAFLKKMGEEV
+661 YGDFLKKMGENI
-673 NLDDYQNAVLSF
+673 NLSNYQNAVLSF

-695 PHELLLLESCLN
+695 PHELLLLESCLD
-707 RNISKADFIKLLK
+707 KDLTKTDFIDLLK
-720 NKNCYVSKDV
+720 SKDCYVNEDV
-730 LESVEKILSLE
+730 LASVEKILSLE
-741 FFDVKQGKATKK
+741 FFDVKQGKTTKK
-753 EQYGIY
+753 EQYGSY
-759 PLIKKENGEY
+759 PLIEKVEGKY
-769 RLSNQLFQ
+769 RLSHPLQQ
-777 ALNDNQQFKILFKD
+777 ALTDNQQFKILFRD
-791 VLKTGLELSKEYD
+791 VLKTGLELSKEYN

-819 VCRLLNWPKDVSAPM
+819 VCRLLNWPKDISAPM

-849 YQKDSKKKRNACYQN
+849 YQKDSKKKRNARYQN

-874 YTRTPRHLDSDEVQR
+874 YTRTPRHLESDEVHR
-889 LLYTDEMKLH
+889 LLQSKEMKLH
-899 LFVKRSDAA
+899 LFVKRSDAS
-908 GKEFYYLGTADIQKD
+908 GKDFYYLGTADIQKD

-936 AVDMNLVLNHPLKQ
+936 AVGMNLVLNHPLRQ

>member
-1 MIFFFSLGME
+1 ME

-82 LVMSELAKRGVNG
+82 LVMSELAKKGVNG

-114 MKIPNLTVRLSE
+114 MKIPNLEVRLSE
-126 KTGFHAKGYIFNHED
+126 EAGFHAKGYIFNHED

-171 NGQLVEE
+171 NGQLVAE
-178 VNDQIK
+178 VNDQIE

-199 EYEQNWQPIKNN
+199 EYEQNWQPV
-211 PHLLL
+211 
-216 RKSKKI
+216 KK
-222 SPNQMQKEALANL
+222 
-235 DALVKE
+235 
-241 QAKRALVVSATGTG
+241 ALVVSATGTG

-288 FYQVIGG
+288 FYRVIGG
-295 KKSDYGLLTGNKHDF
+295 KKSDYGLLTGNRHDF

-320 TVSQEQILGQLNP
+320 TVSQEQILEQLDP

-356 NHFTPKFLLGMTAT
+356 NHFAPKFLLGMTAT

-393 KDALNEQMLTPFHY
+393 KDALNDQMLTPFHY

-412 YTVGNQI
+412 YTVGNHVI
-419 ITETSK
+419 SETSK

-430 AEKRVEYV
+430 ARKRVEYV
-438 LKQLNY
+438 LKQLDY

-468 KLFSQAGHPS
+468 KLFSQTGHPS

-484 DSQKRRAEV
+484 DSQKQRIEV
-493 TQQLENGELEYIFTV
+493 THQLENGELEYIFTV

-531 SIIFIQQLGR
+531 SIVFIQQLGR

-579 DQAIRE
+579 DQAVRE

-595 TITFTEIASQR
+595 TINFTEIASQR
-606 ILASLEKIKLDSM
+606 ILVSLEKIKLDSM
-619 HELRQ
+619 RELRQ
-624 SYEDLKEKI
+624 SYKDLKEKI
-633 GKVPLLCDF
+633 GRVPLLYDF

-661 YGAFLKKMGEEV
+661 YGDFLKKMGEEV
-673 NLDDYQNAVLSF
+673 NLGNYQNAALSF

-695 PHELLLLESCLN
+695 PHELLLLESCLDK
-707 RNISKADFIKLLK
+707 NISRADFTKLLK
-720 NKNCYVSKDV
+720 SKNCYISEDV
-730 LESVEKILSLE
+730 LNSVEKILSLN
-741 FFDVKQGKATKK
+741 FFDVKQGKTTKK
-753 EQYGIY
+753 EQYGSY
-759 PLIKKENGEY
+759 PLIEKENGEY
-769 RLSNQLFQ
+769 RLSSQLLQ
-777 ALNDNQQFKILFKD
+777 ALNDNHQFKMLFED
-791 VLKTGLELSKEYD
+791 VLKTGLALAREYN
-804 SQSQFTLYKQYDRKD
+804 SQAQFTLYKQYDRKD

-849 YQKDSKKKRNACYQN
+849 YQKDSEKKRNARYQN

-874 YTRTPRHLDSDEVQR
+874 YTRTPRHLDSDEVKR
-889 LLYTDEMKLH
+889 LLHNKNMKLH

-908 GKEFYYLGTADIQKD
+908 GKEFYYLGTAEIQKD
-923 SVKEEKIGLKQKS
+923 SVKEEKIELKQKC
-936 AVDMNLVLNHPLKQ
+936 AVGMNLVLNHPLKQ
-950 SIYNLL
+950 SVYNLL

>member
-1 MIFFFSLGME
+1 ME

-82 LVMSELAKRGVNG
+82 LVMSELAKKGVNG

-114 MKIPNLTVRLSE
+114 VKIPNLEVRLSE
-126 KTGFHAKGYIFNHED
+126 EAGFHAKGYIFNHED

-171 NGQLVEE
+171 SGQLVAD
-178 VNDQIK
+178 VNDQIE

-199 EYEQNWQPIKNN
+199 EYEQNWQPVKKAAYL
-211 PHLLL
+211 PLG
-216 RKSKKI
+216 KAKKI
-222 SPNQMQKEALANL
+222 LPNQMQKAALANL
-235 DALVKE
+235 NALVKE
-241 QAKRALVVSATGTG
+241 QAKKALVVSATGTG

-288 FYQVIGG
+288 FYRVIGG

-320 TVSQEQILGQLNP
+320 TVSQEQILEQLDP

-356 NHFTPKFLLGMTAT
+356 NHFAPKFLLGMTAT

-393 KDALNEQMLTPFHY
+393 KDALNDQMLTPFHY

-412 YTVGNQI
+412 YTVGNHVI
-419 ITETSK
+419 SETSK

-430 AEKRVEYV
+430 ARKRVEYV
-438 LKQLNY
+438 LKQLDY

-468 KLFSQAGHPS
+468 KLFSQTGHPS

-484 DSQKRRAEV
+484 DSQKQRIEV
-493 TQQLENGELEYIFTV
+493 THQLENGELEYIFTV

-531 SIIFIQQLGR
+531 SIVFIQQLGR

-579 DQAIRE
+579 DQAVRE

-595 TITFTEIASQR
+595 TINFTEIASQR
-606 ILASLEKIKLDSM
+606 ILVSLEKIKLDSM
-619 HELRQ
+619 RELRQ
-624 SYEDLKEKI
+624 SYKDLKEKI
-633 GKVPLLCDF
+633 GRVPLLYDF

-661 YGAFLKKMGEEV
+661 YGDFLKKMGEEV
-673 NLDDYQNAVLSF
+673 NLGNYQNAALSF

-695 PHELLLLESCLN
+695 PHELLLLESCLDK
-707 RNISKADFIKLLK
+707 NISRADFTKLLK
-720 NKNCYVSKDV
+720 SKNCYISEDV
-730 LESVEKILSLE
+730 LNSVEKILSLN
-741 FFDVKQGKATKK
+741 FFDVKQGKTTKK
-753 EQYGIY
+753 EQYGSY
-759 PLIKKENGEY
+759 PLIEKENGEY
-769 RLSNQLFQ
+769 RLSSQLLQ
-777 ALNDNQQFKILFKD
+777 ALNDNHQFKMLFED
-791 VLKTGLELSKEYD
+791 VLKTGLALAREYN
-804 SQSQFTLYKQYDRKD
+804 SQAQFTLYKQYDRKD

-849 YQKDSKKKRNACYQN
+849 YQKDSEKKRNARYQN

-874 YTRTPRHLDSDEVQR
+874 YTRTPRHLDSDEVKR
-889 LLYTDEMKLH
+889 LLHNKNMKLH

-908 GKEFYYLGTADIQKD
+908 GKEFYYLGTAEIQKD
-923 SVKEEKIGLKQKS
+923 SVKEEKIGLKQKC
-936 AVDMNLVLNHPLKQ
+936 AVGMNLVLNHPLKQ

>member
-1 MIFFFSLGME
+1 ME

-82 LVMSELAKRGVNG
+82 LVMSELAKKGVNG

-114 MKIPNLTVRLSE
+114 VKIPNLEVRLSE
-126 KTGFHAKGYIFNHED
+126 EAGFHAKGYIFNHED

-171 NGQLVEE
+171 NGQLVAE
-178 VNDQIK
+178 VNDQIE

-199 EYEQNWQPIKNN
+199 EYEQNWQPVKKAVYL
-211 PHLLL
+211 PLG
-216 RKSKKI
+216 KAKKI
-222 SPNQMQKEALANL
+222 LPNQMQKAALANL
-235 DALVKE
+235 NALVKE
-241 QAKRALVVSATGTG
+241 QAKKALVVSATGTG

-288 FYQVIGG
+288 FYRVIGG

-320 TVSQEQILGQLNP
+320 TVSQEQILEQLDP

-356 NHFTPKFLLGMTAT
+356 NHFAPKFLLGMTAT

-393 KDALNEQMLTPFHY
+393 KDALNDQMLTPFHY

-412 YTVGNQI
+412 YTVGNHVI
-419 ITETSK
+419 SETSK

-430 AEKRVEYV
+430 ARKRVEYV
-438 LKQLNY
+438 LKQLDY

-468 KLFSQAGHPS
+468 KLFSQTGHPS

-484 DSQKRRAEV
+484 DSQKQRIEV
-493 TQQLENGELEYIFTV
+493 THQLENGELEYIFTV

-531 SIIFIQQLGR
+531 SIVFIQQLGR

-579 DQAIRE
+579 DQAVRE

-595 TITFTEIASQR
+595 TINFTEIASQR
-606 ILASLEKIKLDSM
+606 ILVSLEKIKLDSM
-619 HELRQ
+619 RELRQ
-624 SYEDLKEKI
+624 SYKDLKEKI
-633 GKVPLLCDF
+633 GRVPLLYDF

-661 YGAFLKKMGEEV
+661 YGDFLKKMGEEV
-673 NLDDYQNAVLSF
+673 NLGNYQNAALSF

-695 PHELLLLESCLN
+695 PHELLLLESCLDK
-707 RNISKADFIKLLK
+707 NISRADFTKLLK
-720 NKNCYVSKDV
+720 SKNCYISEDV
-730 LESVEKILSLE
+730 LNSVEKILSLN
-741 FFDVKQGKATKK
+741 FFDVKQGKTTKK
-753 EQYGIY
+753 EQYGSY
-759 PLIKKENGEY
+759 PLIEKENGEY
-769 RLSNQLFQ
+769 RLSSQLLQ
-777 ALNDNQQFKILFKD
+777 ALNDNHQFKMLFED
-791 VLKTGLELSKEYD
+791 VLKTGLALAREYN
-804 SQSQFTLYKQYDRKD
+804 SQAQFTLYKQYDRKD

-849 YQKDSKKKRNACYQN
+849 YQKDSEKKRNARYQN

-874 YTRTPRHLDSDEVQR
+874 YTRTPRHLDSDEVKR
-889 LLYTDEMKLH
+889 LLHNKNMKLH

-908 GKEFYYLGTADIQKD
+908 GKEFYYLGTAEIQKD
-923 SVKEEKIGLKQKS
+923 SVKEEKIGLKQKC
-936 AVDMNLVLNHPLKQ
+936 AVGMNLVLNHPLKQ

>member
-1 MIFFFSLGME
+1 ME

-82 LVMSELAKRGVNG
+82 LVMSELAKKGVNG

-114 MKIPNLTVRLSE
+114 VKIPNLEVRLSE
-126 KTGFHAKGYIFNHED
+126 EAGFHAKGYIFNHED

-171 NGQLVEE
+171 NGQLVAE
-178 VNDQIK
+178 VNDQIE

-199 EYEQNWQPIKNN
+199 EYEQNWQPVKKAAYL
-211 PHLLL
+211 PLG
-216 RKSKKI
+216 KAKKI
-222 SPNQMQKEALANL
+222 LPNQMQKAALANL
-235 DALVKE
+235 NALVKE
-241 QAKRALVVSATGTG
+241 QAKKALVVSATGTG

-288 FYQVIGG
+288 FYRVIGG

-320 TVSQEQILGQLNP
+320 TVSQEQILEQLDP

-356 NHFTPKFLLGMTAT
+356 NHFAPKFLLGMTAT

-393 KDALNEQMLTPFHY
+393 KDALNDQMLTPFHY

-412 YTVGNQI
+412 YTVGNHVI
-419 ITETSK
+419 SETSK
-425 LKDLV
+425 LKDIV
-430 AEKRVEYV
+430 ARKRVEYV
-438 LKQLNY
+438 LKQLDY

-468 KLFSQAGHPS
+468 KLFSQTGHPS

-484 DSQKRRAEV
+484 DSQKQRIEV
-493 TQQLENGELEYIFTV
+493 THQLENGELEYIFTV

-531 SIIFIQQLGR
+531 SIVFIQQLGR

-579 DQAIRE
+579 DQAVRE

-595 TITFTEIASQR
+595 TINFTEIASQR
-606 ILASLEKIKLDSM
+606 ILVSLEKIKLDSM
-619 HELRQ
+619 RELRQ
-624 SYEDLKEKI
+624 SYKDLKEKI
-633 GKVPLLCDF
+633 GRVPLLYDF

-661 YGAFLKKMGEEV
+661 YGDFLKKMGEEV
-673 NLDDYQNAVLSF
+673 NLGNYQNAALSF

-695 PHELLLLESCLN
+695 PHELLLLESCLDK
-707 RNISKADFIKLLK
+707 NISRADFTKLLK
-720 NKNCYVSKDV
+720 SKNCYISEDV
-730 LESVEKILSLE
+730 LNSVEKILSLN
-741 FFDVKQGKATKK
+741 FFDVKQGKTTKK
-753 EQYGIY
+753 EQYGSY
-759 PLIKKENGEY
+759 PLIEKENGEY
-769 RLSNQLFQ
+769 RLSSQLLQ
-777 ALNDNQQFKILFKD
+777 ALNDNHQFKMLFED
-791 VLKTGLELSKEYD
+791 VLKTGLALAREYN
-804 SQSQFTLYKQYDRKD
+804 SQAQFTLYKQYDRKD

-849 YQKDSKKKRNACYQN
+849 YQKDSEKKRNARYQN

-874 YTRTPRHLDSDEVQR
+874 YTRTPRHLDSDEVKR
-889 LLYTDEMKLH
+889 LLHNKNMKLH

-908 GKEFYYLGTADIQKD
+908 GKEFYYLGTAEIQKD
-923 SVKEEKIGLKQKS
+923 SVKEEKIGLKQKC
-936 AVDMNLVLNHPLKQ
+936 AVGMNLVLNHPLKQ

>member
-1 MIFFFSLGME
+1 ME

-82 LVMSELAKRGVNG
+82 LVMSELAKKGVNG

-114 MKIPNLTVRLSE
+114 VKIPNLEVRLSE
-126 KTGFHAKGYIFNHED
+126 EAGFHAKGYIFNHED

-171 NGQLVEE
+171 NGQLVAE
-178 VNDQIK
+178 VNDQIE

-199 EYEQNWQPIKNN
+199 EYEQNWQPVKKAAYL
-211 PHLLL
+211 PLG
-216 RKSKKI
+216 KAKKI
-222 SPNQMQKEALANL
+222 LPNQMQKAALANL
-235 DALVKE
+235 NALVKE
-241 QAKRALVVSATGTG
+241 QAKKALVVSATGTG

-288 FYQVIGG
+288 FYRVIGG

-320 TVSQEQILGQLNP
+320 TVSQEQILEQLDP

-356 NHFTPKFLLGMTAT
+356 NHFAPKFLLGMTAT

-393 KDALNEQMLTPFHY
+393 KDALNDQMLTPFHY

-412 YTVGNQI
+412 YTVGNHVI
-419 ITETSK
+419 SETSK

-430 AEKRVEYV
+430 ARKRVEYV
-438 LKQLNY
+438 LKQLDY

-468 KLFSQAGHPS
+468 KLFSQTGHPS

-484 DSQKRRAEV
+484 DSQKQRIEV
-493 TQQLENGELEYIFTV
+493 THQLENGELEYIFTV

-531 SIIFIQQLGR
+531 SIVFIQQLGR

-579 DQAIRE
+579 DQAVRE

-595 TITFTEIASQR
+595 TINFTEIASQR
-606 ILASLEKIKLDSM
+606 ILVSLEKIKLDSM
-619 HELRQ
+619 RELRQ
-624 SYEDLKEKI
+624 SYKDLKEKI
-633 GKVPLLCDF
+633 GRVPLLYDF

-661 YGAFLKKMGEEV
+661 YGDFLKKMGEEV
-673 NLDDYQNAVLSF
+673 NLGNYQNAALSF

-695 PHELLLLESCLN
+695 PHELLLLESCLDK
-707 RNISKADFIKLLK
+707 NISRADFTKLLK
-720 NKNCYVSKDV
+720 SKNCYISEDV
-730 LESVEKILSLE
+730 LNSVEKIISLN
-741 FFDVKQGKATKK
+741 FFDVKQGKTTKK
-753 EQYGIY
+753 EQYGSY
-759 PLIKKENGEY
+759 PLIEKENGEY
-769 RLSNQLFQ
+769 RLSSQLLQ
-777 ALNDNQQFKILFKD
+777 ALNDNHQFKMLFED
-791 VLKTGLELSKEYD
+791 VLKTGLALAREYN
-804 SQSQFTLYKQYDRKD
+804 SQAQFTLYKQYDRKD

-849 YQKDSKKKRNACYQN
+849 YQKDSEKKRNARYQN

-874 YTRTPRHLDSDEVQR
+874 YTRTPRHLDSDEVKR
-889 LLYTDEMKLH
+889 LLHNKNMKLH

-908 GKEFYYLGTADIQKD
+908 GKEFYYLGTAEIQKD
-923 SVKEEKIGLKQKS
+923 SVKEEKIGLKQKC
-936 AVDMNLVLNHPLKQ
+936 AVGMNLVLNHPLKQ

>member
-1 MIFFFSLGME
+1 M
-11 VKAVDNVLKD
+11 DNVLRE
-21 AILNGLYN
+21 AILNGLYD

-41 QLVNNDDQSKI
+41 QLVSNDEQDKI

-82 LVMSELAKRGVNG
+82 VVMSELAKKGISG

-103 GFNSPKVFKEL
+103 GFNSPKVFREL
-114 MKIPNLTVRLSE
+114 MKIPNLKVRLSE
-126 KTGFHAKGYIFNHED
+126 EAGFHAKGYLFKHDD

-184 NNLSNSL
+184 AT
-191 ILTSSWIK
+191 LTHSHELTESWIN
-199 EYEQNWQPIKNN
+199 EYEQVWQPIKKNAHFPLN
-211 PHLLL
+211 
-216 RKSKKI
+216 KAKKI
-222 SPNQMQKEALANL
+222 FPNQMQEAALKNL
-235 DALVKE
+235 STLVKE
-241 QAKRALVVSATGTG
+241 NAKRALVVSATGTG

-263 VKEYK
+263 VKKYK

-282 KKALES
+282 KKALDS
-288 FYQVIGG
+288 FYRVIGG
-295 KKSDYGLLTGNKHDF
+295 NKNDYGLLTGSKHDF
-310 DKKYLFGTVQ
+310 NKKYLFGTVQ
-320 TVSQEQILGQLNP
+320 TVSQKQMLEQLDSQ
-333 EEFDYILIDEAHRVA
+333 EFDYILIDEAHRVA

-356 NHFTPKFLLGMTAT
+356 NHFAPKFLLGMTAT

-393 KDALNEQMLTPFHY
+393 KDALNEQMLAPFHY

-412 YTVGNQI
+412 YTVGEQV

-438 LKQLNY
+438 LKQLDY

-449 EKAKGLV
+449 EQAKGLV
-456 FCSRQEEARELA
+456 FCSRQEEARDLA
-468 KLFSQAGHPS
+468 ELFSQAGHPS
-478 RALTNE
+478 CALTNE
-484 DSQKRRAEV
+484 DSQKRRADV
-493 TQQLENGELEYIFTV
+493 TQQLENGEIEYIFT
-508 DLFNEGID
+508 EGID

-531 SIIFIQQLGR
+531 SIVFIQQLGR

-579 DQAIRE
+579 DQAVRE
-585 SKLPQVIDVS
+585 SKFPRVNDVS
-595 TITFTEIASQR
+595 TINFTEIASQR

-619 HELRQ
+619 RELRK
-624 SYEDLKEKI
+624 SYEDLKEEI
-633 GKVPLLCDF
+633 GKVPLLYDF

-655 NHALAH
+655 NHALAN
-661 YGAFLKKMGEEV
+661 YGDFLKKMGENI
-673 NLDDYQNAVLSF
+673 NLSNYQNAVLSF

-695 PHELLLLESCLN
+695 PHELLLLESCLD
-707 RNISKADFIKLLK
+707 KDLTKTDFIDLLK
-720 NKNCYVSKDV
+720 SKDCYVNEDV
-730 LESVEKILSLE
+730 LASVEKILSLE
-741 FFDVKQGKATKK
+741 FFDVKQGKTTKK
-753 EQYGIY
+753 EQYGSY
-759 PLIKKENGEY
+759 PLIEKVEEKY
-769 RLSNQLFQ
+769 RLSHPLQQ
-777 ALNDNQQFKILFKD
+777 ALTDNQQFNILFKD
-791 VLKTGLELSKEYD
+791 VLKTGLELSKEYN

-849 YQKDSKKKRNACYQN
+849 YQKDSKKKRNARYQN

-874 YTRTPRHLDSDEVQR
+874 YTRTPRHLESDEVQR
-889 LLYTDEMKLH
+889 LLQSKEMKLH
-899 LFVKRSDAA
+899 LFVKRSDAS
-908 GKEFYYLGTADIQKD
+908 GKDFYYLGTADIQKD

-936 AVDMNLVLNHPLKQ
+936 AVGMNLVLNHPLRQ
-950 SIYNLL
+950 SIYSLL

>member
-1 MIFFFSLGME
+1 ME

-82 LVMSELAKRGVNG
+82 LVMSELAKKGVNG

-114 MKIPNLTVRLSE
+114 VKIPNLEVRLSE
-126 KTGFHAKGYIFNHED
+126 EAGFHAKGYIFNHED

-171 NGQLVEE
+171 NGQLVAE
-178 VNDQIK
+178 VNDQIE

-199 EYEQNWQPIKNN
+199 EYEQNWQPVKKAAYL
-211 PHLLL
+211 PLG
-216 RKSKKI
+216 KAKKI
-222 SPNQMQKEALANL
+222 LPNQMQKAALANL
-235 DALVKE
+235 NALVKE
-241 QAKRALVVSATGTG
+241 QAKKALVVSATGTG

-288 FYQVIGG
+288 FYRVIGG

-320 TVSQEQILGQLNP
+320 TVSQEQILEQLDP

-356 NHFTPKFLLGMTAT
+356 NHFAPKFLLGMTAT

-393 KDALNEQMLTPFHY
+393 KDALNDQMLTPFHY

-412 YTVGNQI
+412 YTVGNHVI
-419 ITETSK
+419 SETSK

-430 AEKRVEYV
+430 ARKRVEYV
-438 LKQLNY
+438 LKQLDY

-633 GKVPLLCDF
+633 DKVPLLCDF

-661 YGAFLKKMGEEV
+661 YGDFLKKMGEEV
-673 NLDDYQNAVLSF
+673 NLGNYQNAALSF

-695 PHELLLLESCLN
+695 PHELLLLESCLDK
-707 RNISKADFIKLLK
+707 NISRADFTKLLK
-720 NKNCYVSKDV
+720 SKNCYISEDV
-730 LESVEKILSLE
+730 LNSVEKILSLN
-741 FFDVKQGKATKK
+741 FFDVKQGKTTKK
-753 EQYGIY
+753 EQYGSY
-759 PLIKKENGEY
+759 PLIEKENGEY
-769 RLSNQLFQ
+769 RLSSQLLQ
-777 ALNDNQQFKILFKD
+777 ALNDNHQFKMLFED
-791 VLKTGLELSKEYD
+791 VLKTGLALAREYN
-804 SQSQFTLYKQYDRKD
+804 SQAQFTLYKQYDRKD

-849 YQKDSKKKRNACYQN
+849 YQKDSEKKRNARYQN

-874 YTRTPRHLDSDEVQR
+874 YTRTPRHLDSDEVKR
-889 LLYTDEMKLH
+889 LLHNKNMKLH

-908 GKEFYYLGTADIQKD
+908 GKEFYYLGTAEIQKD
-923 SVKEEKIGLKQKS
+923 SVKEEKIGLKQKC
-936 AVDMNLVLNHPLKQ
+936 AVGMNLVLNHPLKQ

>member
-1 MIFFFSLGME
+1 ME

-82 LVMSELAKRGVNG
+82 LVMSELAKKGVNG

-114 MKIPNLTVRLSE
+114 VKIPNLEVRLSE
-126 KTGFHAKGYIFNHED
+126 EAGFHAKGYIFNHED

-171 NGQLVEE
+171 NGQLVAE
-178 VNDQIK
+178 VNDQIE

-199 EYEQNWQPIKNN
+199 EYEQNWQPVKKAAYL
-211 PHLLL
+211 PLG
-216 RKSKKI
+216 KAKKI
-222 SPNQMQKEALANL
+222 LPNQMQKAALANL
-235 DALVKE
+235 NALVKE
-241 QAKRALVVSATGTG
+241 QAKKALVVSATGTG

-288 FYQVIGG
+288 FYRVIGG
-295 KKSDYGLLTGNKHDF
+295 KKSDYGLLTGNRHDF

-320 TVSQEQILGQLNP
+320 TVSQEQILEQLDP

-356 NHFTPKFLLGMTAT
+356 NHFAPKFLLGMTAT

-393 KDALNEQMLTPFHY
+393 KDALNDQMLTPFHY

-412 YTVGNQI
+412 YTVGNHVI
-419 ITETSK
+419 SETSK

-430 AEKRVEYV
+430 ARKRVEYV
-438 LKQLNY
+438 LKQLDY

-468 KLFSQAGHPS
+468 KLFSQTGHPS

-484 DSQKRRAEV
+484 DSQKQRIEV
-493 TQQLENGELEYIFTV
+493 THQLENGELEYIFTV

-531 SIIFIQQLGR
+531 SIVFIQQLGR

-579 DQAIRE
+579 DQAVRE

-595 TITFTEIASQR
+595 TINFTEIASQR
-606 ILASLEKIKLDSM
+606 ILVSLEKIKLDSM
-619 HELRQ
+619 RELRQ
-624 SYEDLKEKI
+624 SYKDLKEKI
-633 GKVPLLCDF
+633 GRVPLLYDF

-661 YGAFLKKMGEEV
+661 YGDFLKKMGEEV
-673 NLDDYQNAVLSF
+673 NLGNYQNAALSF

-695 PHELLLLESCLN
+695 PHELLLLESCLDK
-707 RNISKADFIKLLK
+707 NISRADFTKLLK
-720 NKNCYVSKDV
+720 SKNCYISEDV
-730 LESVEKILSLE
+730 LNSVEKILSLN
-741 FFDVKQGKATKK
+741 FFDVKQGKTTKK
-753 EQYGIY
+753 EQYGSY
-759 PLIKKENGEY
+759 PLIEKENGEY
-769 RLSNQLFQ
+769 RLSSQLLQ
-777 ALNDNQQFKILFKD
+777 ALNDNHQFKMLFED
-791 VLKTGLELSKEYD
+791 VLKTGLALAREYN
-804 SQSQFTLYKQYDRKD
+804 SQAQFTLYKQYDRKD

-849 YQKDSKKKRNACYQN
+849 YQKDSEKKRNARYQN

-874 YTRTPRHLDSDEVQR
+874 YTRTPRHLDSDEVKR
-889 LLYTDEMKLH
+889 LLHNKNMKLH

-908 GKEFYYLGTADIQKD
+908 GKEFYYLGTAEIQKD
-923 SVKEEKIGLKQKS
+923 SVKEEKIGLKQKC
-936 AVDMNLVLNHPLKQ
+936 AVGMNLVLNHPLKQ

>member
-1 MIFFFSLGME
+1 ME

-82 LVMSELAKRGVNG
+82 LVMSKLAKKGVNG

-114 MKIPNLTVRLSE
+114 VKIPNLEVRLSE
-126 KTGFHAKGYIFNHED
+126 EAGFHAKGYIFNHED

-171 NGQLVEE
+171 NGQLVAE
-178 VNDQIK
+178 VNDQIE

-199 EYEQNWQPIKNN
+199 EYEQNWQPVKKAAYL
-211 PHLLL
+211 PLG
-216 RKSKKI
+216 KAKKI
-222 SPNQMQKEALANL
+222 LPNQMQKAALANL
-235 DALVKE
+235 NALVKE
-241 QAKRALVVSATGTG
+241 QAKKALVVSATGTG

-288 FYQVIGG
+288 FYRVIGG

-320 TVSQEQILGQLNP
+320 TVSQEQILEQLDP

-356 NHFTPKFLLGMTAT
+356 NHFAPKFLLGMTAT

-393 KDALNEQMLTPFHY
+393 KDALNDQMLTPFHY

-412 YTVGNQI
+412 YTVGNHVI
-419 ITETSK
+419 SETSK

-430 AEKRVEYV
+430 ARKRVEYV
-438 LKQLNY
+438 LKQLDY

-468 KLFSQAGHPS
+468 KLFSQTGHPS

-484 DSQKRRAEV
+484 DSQKQRIEV
-493 TQQLENGELEYIFTV
+493 THQLENGELEYIFTV

-531 SIIFIQQLGR
+531 SIVFIQQLGR

-579 DQAIRE
+579 DQAVRE

-595 TITFTEIASQR
+595 TINFTEIASQR
-606 ILASLEKIKLDSM
+606 ILVSLEKIKLDSM
-619 HELRQ
+619 RELRQ
-624 SYEDLKEKI
+624 SYKDLKEKI
-633 GKVPLLCDF
+633 GRVPLLYDF

-661 YGAFLKKMGEEV
+661 YGDFLKKMGEEV
-673 NLDDYQNAVLSF
+673 NLGNYQNAALSF

-695 PHELLLLESCLN
+695 PHELLLLESCLDK
-707 RNISKADFIKLLK
+707 NISRADFTKLLK
-720 NKNCYVSKDV
+720 SKNCYISEDV
-730 LESVEKILSLE
+730 LNSVEKILSLN
-741 FFDVKQGKATKK
+741 FFDVKQGKTTKK
-753 EQYGIY
+753 EQYGSY
-759 PLIKKENGEY
+759 PLIEKENGEY
-769 RLSNQLFQ
+769 RLSSQLLQ
-777 ALNDNQQFKILFKD
+777 ALNDNHQFKMLFED
-791 VLKTGLELSKEYD
+791 VLKTGLALAREYN
-804 SQSQFTLYKQYDRKD
+804 SQAQFTLYKQYDRKD

-849 YQKDSKKKRNACYQN
+849 YQKDSEKKRNARYQN

-874 YTRTPRHLDSDEVQR
+874 YTRTPRHLDSDEVKR
-889 LLYTDEMKLH
+889 LLHNKNMKLH

-908 GKEFYYLGTADIQKD
+908 GKEFYYLGTAEIQKD
-923 SVKEEKIGLKQKS
+923 SVKEEKIGLKQKC
-936 AVDMNLVLNHPLKQ
+936 AVGMNLVLNHPLKQ

>member
-1 MIFFFSLGME
+1 ME

-82 LVMSELAKRGVNG
+82 LVMSELAKKGVNG

-114 MKIPNLTVRLSE
+114 VKIPNLEVRLSE
-126 KTGFHAKGYIFNHED
+126 EAGFHAKGYIFNHED

-171 NGQLVEE
+171 NGQLVAK
-178 VNDQIK
+178 VNDQIE

-199 EYEQNWQPIKNN
+199 EYEQNWQPVKKAAYL
-211 PHLLL
+211 PLG
-216 RKSKKI
+216 KAKKI
-222 SPNQMQKEALANL
+222 LPNQMQKAALANL
-235 DALVKE
+235 NALVKE
-241 QAKRALVVSATGTG
+241 QAKKALVVSATGTG

-288 FYQVIGG
+288 FYRVIGG

-320 TVSQEQILGQLNP
+320 TVSQEQILEQLDP

-356 NHFTPKFLLGMTAT
+356 NHFAPKFLLGMTAT

-393 KDALNEQMLTPFHY
+393 KDALNDQMLTPFHY

-412 YTVGNQI
+412 YTVGNHVI
-419 ITETSK
+419 SETSK

-430 AEKRVEYV
+430 ARKRVEYV
-438 LKQLNY
+438 LKQLDY

-468 KLFSQAGHPS
+468 KLFSQTGHPS

-484 DSQKRRAEV
+484 DSQKQRIEV
-493 TQQLENGELEYIFTV
+493 THQLENGELEYIFTV

-531 SIIFIQQLGR
+531 SIVFIQQLGR

-579 DQAIRE
+579 DQAVRE

-595 TITFTEIASQR
+595 TINFTEIASQR
-606 ILASLEKIKLDSM
+606 ILVSLEKIKLDSM
-619 HELRQ
+619 RELRQ
-624 SYEDLKEKI
+624 SYKDLKEKI
-633 GKVPLLCDF
+633 GRVPLLYDF

-661 YGAFLKKMGEEV
+661 YGDFLKKMGEEV
-673 NLDDYQNAVLSF
+673 NLGNYQNAALSF

-695 PHELLLLESCLN
+695 PHELLLLESCLDK
-707 RNISKADFIKLLK
+707 NISRADFTKLLK
-720 NKNCYVSKDV
+720 SKNCYISEDV
-730 LESVEKILSLE
+730 LNSVEKILSLN
-741 FFDVKQGKATKK
+741 FFDVKQGKTTKK
-753 EQYGIY
+753 EQYGSY
-759 PLIKKENGEY
+759 PLIEKENGEY
-769 RLSNQLFQ
+769 RLSSQLLQ
-777 ALNDNQQFKILFKD
+777 ALNDNHQFKMLFED
-791 VLKTGLELSKEYD
+791 VLKTGLALAREYN
-804 SQSQFTLYKQYDRKD
+804 SQAQFTLYKQYDRKD

-849 YQKDSKKKRNACYQN
+849 YQKDSEKKRNARYQN

-874 YTRTPRHLDSDEVQR
+874 YTRTPRHLDSDEVKR
-889 LLYTDEMKLH
+889 LLHNKNMKLH

-908 GKEFYYLGTADIQKD
+908 GKEFYYLGTAEIQKD
-923 SVKEEKIGLKQKS
+923 SVKEEKIGLKQKC
-936 AVDMNLVLNHPLKQ
+936 AVGMNLVLNHPLKQ

>member
-1 MIFFFSLGME
+1 ME

-64 SFTWAVA
+64 SFIWAVA

-82 LVMSELAKRGVNG
+82 LVMSELAKKGVNG

-114 MKIPNLTVRLSE
+114 VKIPNLEVRLSE
-126 KTGFHAKGYIFNHED
+126 EAGFHAKGYIFNHED

-171 NGQLVEE
+171 SGQLVAD
-178 VNDQIK
+178 VNDQIE

-199 EYEQNWQPIKNN
+199 EYEQNWQPVKKAAYL
-211 PHLLL
+211 PLG
-216 RKSKKI
+216 KAKKI
-222 SPNQMQKEALANL
+222 LPNQMQKAALANL
-235 DALVKE
+235 NALVKE
-241 QAKRALVVSATGTG
+241 QAKKALVVSATGTG

-288 FYQVIGG
+288 FYRVIGG

-320 TVSQEQILGQLNP
+320 TVSQEQILEQLDP

-356 NHFTPKFLLGMTAT
+356 NHFAPKFLLGMTAT

-393 KDALNEQMLTPFHY
+393 KDALNDQMLTPFHY

-412 YTVGNQI
+412 YTVGNHVI
-419 ITETSK
+419 SETSK

-430 AEKRVEYV
+430 ARKRVEYV
-438 LKQLNY
+438 LKQLDY

-449 EKAKGLV
+449 KKAKGLV

-468 KLFSQAGHPS
+468 KLFSQTGHPS

-484 DSQKRRAEV
+484 DSQKQRIEV
-493 TQQLENGELEYIFTV
+493 THQLENGELEYIFTV

-531 SIIFIQQLGR
+531 SIVFIQQLGR

-572 GDKSRDK
+572 GDKSRDR
-579 DQAIRE
+579 DQAVRE

-595 TITFTEIASQR
+595 TINFTEIASQR

-619 HELRQ
+619 RELRQ
-624 SYEDLKEKI
+624 SYKDLKEKI
-633 GKVPLLCDF
+633 GRVPLLYDF

-661 YGAFLKKMGEEV
+661 YGDFLKKMGEEV
-673 NLDDYQNAVLSF
+673 NLGNYQNAALSF

-695 PHELLLLESCLN
+695 PHELLLLESCLDK
-707 RNISKADFIKLLK
+707 NISRADFTKLLK
-720 NKNCYVSKDV
+720 SKNCYISEDV
-730 LESVEKILSLE
+730 LNSVEKILSLN
-741 FFDVKQGKATKK
+741 FFDVKQGKTTKK
-753 EQYGIY
+753 EQYGSY
-759 PLIKKENGEY
+759 PLIEKETGEY
-769 RLSNQLFQ
+769 RLSSQLLQ
-777 ALNDNQQFKILFKD
+777 ALNDNHQFKMLFED
-791 VLKTGLELSKEYD
+791 VLKTGLALAREYN
-804 SQSQFTLYKQYDRKD
+804 SQAQFTLYKQYDRKD

-849 YQKDSKKKRNACYQN
+849 YQKDSEKKRNARYQN

-874 YTRTPRHLDSDEVQR
+874 YTRTPRHLDSDEVKR
-889 LLYTDEMKLH
+889 LLHNKNMKLH

-908 GKEFYYLGTADIQKD
+908 GKEFYYLGTAEIQKD
-923 SVKEEKIGLKQKS
+923 SVKEEKIGLKQKC
-936 AVDMNLVLNHPLKQ
+936 AVGMNLVLNHPLKQ

>member
-1 MIFFFSLGME
+1 MGNI
-11 VKAVDNVLKD
+11 LKE
-21 AILNGLYN
+21 AILNGLYD

-41 QLVNNDDQSKI
+41 QLVNNDDQDKI

-82 LVMSELAKRGVNG
+82 LVMSELAKKGISG

-103 GFNSPKVFKEL
+103 GFNSPKVFREL
-114 MKIPNLTVRLSE
+114 MKIPNLKVRLSE
-126 KTGFHAKGYIFNHED
+126 EAGFHAKGYLFKHDD

-184 NNLSNSL
+184 VTLNHSHE
-191 ILTSSWIK
+191 LTESWIN
-199 EYEQNWQPIKNN
+199 EYEQAWQPIKKVASLSLG
-211 PHLLL
+211 PA
-216 RKSKKI
+216 KKI
-222 SPNQMQKEALANL
+222 LPNRMQEAALKSLN
-235 DALVKE
+235 ALVKE
-241 QAKRALVVSATGTG
+241 NAKRALVVSATGTG

-288 FYQVIGG
+288 FYRVIGG
-295 KKSDYGLLTGNKHDF
+295 NKSDYGLLTGNKHDF
-310 DKKYLFGTVQ
+310 NKKYLFGTVQ
-320 TVSQEQILGQLNP
+320 TVSQKQMLEQLDP

-348 APTYQKIL
+348 APTYRKIL
-356 NHFTPKFLLGMTAT
+356 NHFAPKFLLGMTAT

-393 KDALNEQMLTPFHY
+393 KDALNEQMLAPFHY

-412 YTVGNQI
+412 YTVDGQV

-438 LKQLNY
+438 LKQLDY

-449 EKAKGLV
+449 EQARGLV

-468 KLFSQAGHPS
+468 ELFSQAGHPS
-478 RALTNE
+478 CALTNE
-484 DSQKRRAEV
+484 DSQKRRARV
-493 TQQLENGELEYIFTV
+493 TKQLENGEIEYIFTV

-516 IPSLNQIVMLRNTQS
+516 IPSLNQIVMLRNTRS
-531 SIIFIQQLGR
+531 SIVFIQQLGR

-579 DQAIRE
+579 DQAVRE

-595 TITFTEIASQR
+595 TINFTEIASQR

-619 HELRQ
+619 RELRK

-633 GKVPLLCDF
+633 GKVPLLYNF

-655 NHALAH
+655 NHALAN
-661 YGAFLKKMGEEV
+661 YGDFLKKMGENV
-673 NLDDYQNAVLSF
+673 NLSDYQNAALSF

-695 PHELLLLESCLN
+695 PHELLLLESCLD
-707 RNISKADFIKLLK
+707 KDLTKTDFIDLLK
-720 NKNCYVSKDV
+720 SKDCYVNKDV
-730 LESVEKILSLE
+730 LDSVEKILSLE
-741 FFDVKQGKATKK
+741 FFDVKQGKTTKK
-753 EQYGIY
+753 EQYGSY
-759 PLIKKENGEY
+759 PLIEKVNENY
-769 RLSNQLFQ
+769 RLSRPLQE
-777 ALNDNQQFKILFKD
+777 ALNVNQQFKILFKD
-791 VLKTGLELSKEYD
+791 VLKTGLELAKEYN

-849 YQKDSKKKRNACYQN
+849 YQKDSQKKRNARYQN

-889 LLYTDEMKLH
+889 LLQNKEMKLH
-899 LFVKRSDAA
+899 LFVKQSDAS
-908 GKEFYYLGTADIQKD
+908 GKDFYYLGTADIQKD

-936 AVDMNLVLNHPLKQ
+936 AVGMNLVLNHPLKQ

>member
-1 MIFFFSLGME
+1 
-11 VKAVDNVLKD
+11 
-21 AILNGLYN
+21 
-29 KNENK
+29 
-34 GNEFISP
+34 
-41 QLVNNDDQSKI
+41 
-52 WFTLRQELMSCT
+52 
-64 SFTWAVA
+64 
-71 FISENMLVPFK
+71 
-82 LVMSELAKRGVNG
+82 
-95 TLITGTYL
+95 
-103 GFNSPKVFKEL
+103 
-114 MKIPNLTVRLSE
+114 MKIPNLEVRLSE
-126 KTGFHAKGYIFNHED
+126 EAGFHAKGYIFNHED

-171 NGQLVEE
+171 NGQLVAE
-178 VNDQIK
+178 VNDQIE

-199 EYEQNWQPIKNN
+199 EYEQNWQPVKKAAYL
-211 PHLLL
+211 PLG
-216 RKSKKI
+216 KAKKI
-222 SPNQMQKEALANL
+222 LPNQMQKAALANL
-235 DALVKE
+235 NALVKE
-241 QAKRALVVSATGTG
+241 QAKKALVVSATGTG

-288 FYQVIGG
+288 FYRVIGG

-320 TVSQEQILGQLNP
+320 TVSQEQILEQLDP

-356 NHFTPKFLLGMTAT
+356 NHFAPKFLLGMTAT

-393 KDALNEQMLTPFHY
+393 KDALNDQMLTPFHY

-412 YTVGNQI
+412 YTVGNHVI
-419 ITETSK
+419 SETSK

-430 AEKRVEYV
+430 ARKRVEYV
-438 LKQLNY
+438 LKQLDY

-468 KLFSQAGHPS
+468 KLFSQTGHPS

-484 DSQKRRAEV
+484 DSQKQRIEV
-493 TQQLENGELEYIFTV
+493 THQLENGELEYIFTV

-531 SIIFIQQLGR
+531 SIVFIQQLGR

-579 DQAIRE
+579 DQAVRE

-595 TITFTEIASQR
+595 TINFTEIASQR
-606 ILASLEKIKLDSM
+606 ILVSLEKIKLDSM
-619 HELRQ
+619 RELRQ
-624 SYEDLKEKI
+624 SYKDLKEKI
-633 GKVPLLCDF
+633 GRVPLLYDF

-661 YGAFLKKMGEEV
+661 YGDFLKKMGEEV
-673 NLDDYQNAVLSF
+673 NLGNYQNAALSF

-695 PHELLLLESCLN
+695 PHELLLLESCLDK
-707 RNISKADFIKLLK
+707 NISRADFTKLLK
-720 NKNCYVSKDV
+720 SKNCYISEDV
-730 LESVEKILSLE
+730 LNSVEKILSLN
-741 FFDVKQGKATKK
+741 FFDVKQGKTTKK
-753 EQYGIY
+753 EQYGSY
-759 PLIKKENGEY
+759 PLIEKENGEY
-769 RLSNQLFQ
+769 RLSSQLLQ
-777 ALNDNQQFKILFKD
+777 ALNDNHQFKMLFED
-791 VLKTGLELSKEYD
+791 VLKTGLALAREYN
-804 SQSQFTLYKQYDRKD
+804 SQAQFTLYKQYDRKD

-849 YQKDSKKKRNACYQN
+849 YQKDSEKKRNARYQN

-874 YTRTPRHLDSDEVQR
+874 YTRTPRHLDSDEVKR
-889 LLYTDEMKLH
+889 LLHNKNMKLH

-908 GKEFYYLGTADIQKD
+908 GKEFYYLGTAEIQKD
-923 SVKEEKIGLKQKS
+923 SVKEEKIGLKQKC
-936 AVDMNLVLNHPLKQ
+936 AVGMNLVLNHPLKQ